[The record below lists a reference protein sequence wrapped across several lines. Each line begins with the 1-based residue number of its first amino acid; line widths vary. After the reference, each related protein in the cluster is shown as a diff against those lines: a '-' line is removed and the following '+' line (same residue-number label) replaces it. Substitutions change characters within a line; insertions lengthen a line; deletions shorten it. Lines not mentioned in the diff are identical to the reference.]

1 MDSVA
6 DDEMMKFMR
15 DHHASSPLTSKALKI
30 VRRRLGY
37 DIYYISAKEAERSA
51 KRVPYSPPKKGG
63 NFKLKKEDF
72 LKFPFLAEFAERKI
86 IAVRIVSAL
95 NDSHLFTSKKKISV
109 MAVEQELSNLAHCI
123 SDYGVNDKLTIL
135 AKYNEFNKHSIV
147 CYNVGLHLDV
157 FHRKSA
163 SFENKAVFHVK
174 AYNYAGNYNDVNW
187 EYSRGGGS
195 NPCQFYYAL
204 LDWGQQSRRRRTN
217 CVVHRIIDANQ
228 RVAQGTI
235 RDYFINH
242 PNAVNVANDVGWD
255 LQNMEYVNPNIGNIE

>member
-1 MDSVA
+1 
-6 DDEMMKFMR
+6 MKFMR
-15 DHHASSPLTSKALKI
+15 DHHASSPLASKALKI

-37 DIYYISAKEAERSA
+37 DIYYIGAREAERSA

-63 NFKLKKEDF
+63 NFKLKKDDF
-72 LKFPFLAEFAERKI
+72 LKFPFLAEFAELKI

-95 NDSHLFTSKKKISV
+95 NASHLFFSKKKISV

-123 SDYGVNDKLTIL
+123 SKYRVDDKLTIL

-147 CYNVGLHLDV
+147 CYNVGLHLDF

-174 AYNYAGNYNDVNW
+174 NYNRDTDNIDW
-187 EYSRGGGS
+187 EYSRGGGTHPS
-195 NPCQFYYAL
+195 QCYYAL
-204 LDWGQQSRRRRTN
+204 LDWGQQSQSRRAN
-217 CVVHRIIDANQ
+217 CVVHRIIAASQ

-235 RDYFINH
+235 RDYFLNH
-242 PNAVNVANDVGWD
+242 PDAVNVANDVGWD
-255 LQNMEYVNPNIGNIE
+255 LQNMEYVNPNIGNME